1 MTDKKFVIILVLA
14 LMLVVSLFC
23 NYKQY
28 RDAQAQP
35 EQIKVEVE
43 KGTKTEIKEE
53 KKVAPQ
59 PVSSKTE
66 KKISVKKGNRK
77 QKLELISKNEVNSDS
92 ISGIN
97 FEEEISETDST
108 YEVPIT
114 QKVYEDSSYTAYV
127 SGFHANLDSITIRNK
142 IITNTVR
149 ETITKTVT
157 KKTWFGLGLQGGYYM
172 TPAGLQPGIGIGIS
186 VNVWQK

>member
-1 MTDKKFVIILVLA
+1 M
-14 LMLVVSLFC
+14 
-23 NYKQY
+23 
-28 RDAQAQP
+28 
-35 EQIKVEVE
+35 
-43 KGTKTEIKEE
+43 
-53 KKVAPQ
+53 APQ

-97 FEEEISETDST
+97 SEEEISETDST

-157 KKTWFGLGLQGGYYM
+157 KKRKGG
-172 TPAGLQPGIGIGIS
+172 
-186 VNVWQK
+186 KF